1 MRLQSLLKP
10 RPLAVAWTILCLIL
24 MLVGFATLVS
34 HPSGNGD
41 LLQAAASPGLST
53 GEVAALTAV
62 GWLLGIVLLLAWVA
76 VRRLVHKETEK

>member
-1 MRLQSLLKP
+1 MRLRSVFGP
-10 RPLAVAWTILCLIL
+10 RPLAAAWTILCLIL
-24 MLVGFATLVS
+24 MLVGSATLVS

-53 GEVAALTAV
+53 GEVAALAAV
-62 GWLLGIVLLLAWVA
+62 AWLLGIVLLLAWVV

>member
-1 MRLQSLLKP
+1 MQMQSVLRP
-10 RPLAVAWTILCLIL
+10 RPLAAAWTVLCLIL

-76 VRRLVHKETEK
+76 VRRLVHKET